1 MFAEM
6 GHDCVRDPFTIKVF
20 NMVYGSFILLFG
32 KLFYDSVLRA
42 GREKKEKMKMMTIK
56 KTNGNN
62 NNESGDGVKGRKK
75 FE

>member
-1 MFAEM
+1 M

-32 KLFYDSVLRA
+32 KLFYDSVYKA
-42 GREKKEKMKMMTIK
+42 GREKKEKMKMKM
-56 KTNGNN
+56 NGIGN
-62 NNESGDGVKGRKK
+62 GVACGELEKGSETKGRKK